1 MLSQIEVL
9 KPGLFS
15 TIQDMGRYGFL
26 KYGVPRSGVMD
37 SYSAKISNLLL
48 KNSED
53 AAVMEI
59 TQIGPE
65 LKFNAAA
72 KIVICGAQLSPRI
85 GEVSVKNNLVHNV
98 NPGEILS
105 FGKPNNGYRA
115 YLAVSGGFY
124 TNEVLG
130 SKSWYEGI
138 SPHNRLEKDMILHY
152 KLDNVEL
159 KNINAAIKINEEL
172 LTSLEVEV
180 LPGPEY
186 KLLSK
191 SQQIKLFSS
200 EFSVDKNASRMAVQ
214 LEQLFTNGLKPIITG
229 PVVPGTVQLTS
240 GGRLIVLMRDCQTTG
255 GYPRVLQLT
264 ENGINTLAQK
274 IPGEKIYFSLRSQI

>member
-15 TIQDMGRYGFL
+15 TIQDMGRHGFL

-48 KNSED
+48 RNSEN

-85 GEVSVKNNLVHNV
+85 GDESVENNLVHNV

-105 FGKPNNGYRA
+105 FGKPKKGYRA
-115 YLAVSGGFY
+115 YLAISGGFY
-124 TNEVLG
+124 TKEIFG

-138 SPHNRLEKDMILHY
+138 SSHNRLEKDMILHY

-159 KNINAAIKINEEL
+159 KNINAAIKINEEHL
-172 LTSLEVEV
+172 ASSDIEV

-186 KLLSK
+186 ELLSK
-191 SQQIKLFSS
+191 TQQTQLLSL
-200 EFSVDKNASRMAVQ
+200 EFSIDKNASRMAVQ

-229 PVVPGTVQLTS
+229 PVVPGTVQLTP
-240 GGRLIVLMRDCQTTG
+240 GGRLIALMRDCQTTG

-274 IPGEKIYFSLRSQI
+274 IPGEKINFSLRSQF